1 VETAQRCGIVT
12 NAELARRLADLLDD
26 CVIPSDNEKP
36 LRLMLLHG
44 LRVCGDPAFEEEAR
58 LLCQLLSGKG

>member
-1 VETAQRCGIVT
+1 MT
-12 NAELARRLADLLDD
+12 NAELARRLADLLED

-44 LRVCGDPAFEEEAR
+44 LRVCGDPHFKEEAE
-58 LLCQLLSGKG
+58 LLCRMLD

>member
-1 VETAQRCGIVT
+1 MT

-26 CVIPSDNEKP
+26 CVIPNDNEKP

-44 LRVCGDPAFEEEAR
+44 LRACGDPCFAEEAR
-58 LLCQLLSGKG
+58 LLCDLLRD

>member
-1 VETAQRCGIVT
+1 MT
-12 NAELARRLADLLDD
+12 NADLARRLADLLDD

-44 LRVCGDPAFEEEAR
+44 LRACGDPAFAEEAR
-58 LLCQLLSGKG
+58 LLIDFLKD

>member
-1 VETAQRCGIVT
+1 METAQGCGIVT
-12 NAELARRLADLLDD
+12 NADLALRLADLLDD

-44 LRVCGDPAFEEEAR
+44 LRVCGDPHFKEEAE
-58 LLCQLLSGKG
+58 LLCRMLD